1 MGTELLPLMRLCFL
15 CSQDLPIGAAVA
27 RLRNGA
33 ESESSVHPYL
43 VVWLLLYARTI
54 EAEMTTEIQRDRTT
68 VIVLCLEAYPYYNS
82 SERTRWLG
90 FRGMRKDKEMS

>member
-68 VIVLCLEAYPYYNS
+68 VHCTLS
-82 SERTRWLG
+82 
-90 FRGMRKDKEMS
+90 RGLPVMHTTTTPRRGPVGSGSVE